1 MSLFAEETFGP
12 VVAVY
17 RFASLHEAIER
28 ANATRY
34 GLDASVWTPRHRARA
49 PDRHPPAV
57 RHGQRSTRPTP
68 PAWASVDAPMGGFKD
83 SGLGR
88 RHGAE
93 GILKYTEPQ
102 TIAVQRG
109 LPLAAP
115 PGGAATK
122 PSPLASPAR

>member
-1 MSLFAEETFGP
+1 

-17 RFASLHEAIER
+17 RFESIHDAVEQ
-28 ANATRY
+28 ANASRY
-34 GLDASVWTPRHRARA
+34 GLNASVWTVDTDLGHRVAARLRVGTVNVNEA
-49 PDRHPPAV
+49 YAA
-57 RHGQRSTRPTP
+57 
-68 PAWASVDAPMGGFKD
+68 AWASIDAPMGGFKD

-115 PGGAATK
+115 AGVGDEVFSRALSATLKALSRIPG
-122 PSPLASPAR
+122 LR